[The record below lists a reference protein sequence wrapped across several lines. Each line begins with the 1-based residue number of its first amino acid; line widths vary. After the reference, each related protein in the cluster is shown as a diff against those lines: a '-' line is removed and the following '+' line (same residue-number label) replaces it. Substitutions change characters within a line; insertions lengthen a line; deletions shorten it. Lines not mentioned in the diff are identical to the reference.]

1 MPNEH
6 PEIAAGHLNVL
17 RQIVFTLPK
26 TQAFVESQRAL
37 FKRLKEVGIGYIPLV
52 HVPEARLQAIEV
64 SPGEDVERICRNFVA
79 DGFAEAAEQNR
90 FLRPAQVV
98 DDPLYHQQWALLRI
112 GAEPA
117 WSHAMSVLNPAAHG
131 VKVAIVDTGLQTRHP
146 DLAGHLWN
154 GPGGP
159 HGENIFDGGFDVS
172 DADGH
177 GTQLAGIIGA
187 VSNNTIGIAAAQWP
201 VRLMA
206 IKFLDVNHPPTA
218 LSGALGI
225 LAAIRLKAQIIC
237 LAWGVGIAFTCLQV
251 AIQLAA
257 AAHIV
262 VVAAA
267 GNDGL
272 DNDHLPTYP
281 ASYRDGAPDFC
292 PTLISVMASDRYDD
306 KAWFSNYG
314 QARVHLGAPGISVL
328 TTDTYFATPRWKAF
342 SGTSAS
348 CAYVT
353 YAAALLRAMQPG
365 WTATEIRDHLVAS
378 VDKSPWLKCIAQG
391 RLSLERAIRGPFT
404 ITSPVEGDLWAAGT
418 PAQIKWTNSYVT
430 GRPTTTVKIEISTGG
445 MHTLLA
451 PPGTPNTGACTVMAP
466 GATPGARLRIQSD
479 QGPGLF
485 ADSGTF
491 KVV

>member
-1 MPNEH
+1 MMPDDH
-6 PEIAAGHLNVL
+6 TEIPAGHLNVL

-26 TQAFVESQRAL
+26 TQAFIESQRAL
-37 FKRLKEVGIGYIPLV
+37 FKRLKDVGIRYIPLV

-64 SPGEDVERICRNFVA
+64 APGEDVDRICRNFVA

-90 FLRPAQVV
+90 FLGPAQVV
-98 DDPLYHQQWALLRI
+98 DDPLYHQQWALPRI

-117 WSHAMSVLNPAAHG
+117 WAHAMSVLNPAAHG
-131 VKVAIVDTGLQTRHP
+131 VKVAIVDTGIQTRHP
-146 DLAGHLWN
+146 DLAGHLWS
-154 GPGGP
+154 GPAGNF
-159 HGENIFDGGFDVS
+159 GENIIDGSFDVS
-172 DADGH
+172 DTDGH
-177 GTQLAGIIGA
+177 GTRLAGVIGA

-218 LSGALGI
+218 LCGTLAI
-225 LAAIRLKAQIIC
+225 LTAIRLKAQIIT
-237 LAWGVGIAFTCLQV
+237 LAWGVGIAFFSLRV

-257 AAHIV
+257 LEEIV

-272 DNDHLPTYP
+272 DNDRLPTYP
-281 ASYRDGAPDFC
+281 ASYRNGAPDLC
-292 PTLISVMASDRYDD
+292 PNLISVMASDRYDD

-314 QARVHLGAPGISVL
+314 QTRVHLGAPGVSVL
-328 TTDTYFATPRWKAF
+328 TTDTYFSTPRWTAF

-353 YAAALLRAMQPG
+353 YAAALLRAMHPS

-404 ITSPVEGDLWAAGT
+404 ITSPVEGDVWTAGT
-418 PAQIKWTNSYVT
+418 PAQITWTNSYVT
-430 GRPTTTVKIEISTGG
+430 GRPTTSVTIEISNGG
-445 MHTLLA
+445 PYTLLA
-451 PPGTPNTGACTVMAP
+451 ALQPNSGTYKWMAP

-479 QGPGLF
+479 QAPGLF
-485 ADSGTF
+485 ADSATF